1 LVGGLNSTNYCPVA
15 SGTSFGRKSAAVTS
29 CDAVCI
35 RLLVRANRTSPI
47 AIPTKN
53 TAMNPTP
60 IMPPFRGGLRLN
72 PRSCW
77 SKSSWSRWFIF
88 QIFENDPYEMGG
100 KRCPGSASMV
110 RGSGLSIRRSGDEIP
125 CQRFLQGCQRPGFP
139 HPPAHQIAVS
149 VSSIHWFSDTSTPPR
164 METLHDGERGP
175 TPPMSFYSPR

>member
-72 PRSCW
+72 PRSCLF
-77 SKSSWSRWFIF
+77 KSSWSRWFIF

-100 KRCPGSASMV
+100 
-110 RGSGLSIRRSGDEIP
+110 DEIP
-125 CQRFLQGCQRPGFP
+125 CQRSLQCCQRPRFP

-149 VSSIHWFSDTSTPPR
+149 VSFIHWVSDTSTPPR
-164 METLHDGERGP
+164 IEPLHDGQRGQ
-175 TPPMSFYSPR
+175 PRLCRFTHHAKVQCGPIIFVPGT

>member
-1 LVGGLNSTNYCPVA
+1 MRCGLY
-15 SGTSFGRKSAAVTS
+15 SFACA
-29 CDAVCI
+29 
-35 RLLVRANRTSPI
+35 RTSPI

-100 KRCPGSASMV
+100 ERCPGSASMV

-149 VSSIHWFSDTSTPPR
+149 VSFIHWVSDTSTPPR
-164 METLHDGERGP
+164 MEPLHDGERGQ
-175 TPPMSFYSPR
+175 PRLCRFTHHAKVQCGPVIFVPGT